1 MENITSKIKILLDG
15 INNRLETAQVKMSE
29 FEDLNRNYLLRST
42 ERKNT
47 EKNSQS
53 LSELWVNIKSL
64 SINIIGISK
73 GKGR

>member
-1 MENITSKIKILLDG
+1 M
-15 INNRLETAQVKMSE
+15 ETAQVKMSE
-29 FEDLNRNYLLRST
+29 FEDLNRNYPIRSI

-73 GKGR
+73 GKGGEWKNI